1 MTAIAFIIK
10 RFVKKEISL
19 IKSKTP
25 KLWNWIAGVS
35 AGVPVLLS
43 AINLATSETVV
54 PEWYTKYP
62 FYILGAAAAIAYF
75 AKRKTTNNGTT

>member
-1 MTAIAFIIK
+1 MSPIEFLIK
-10 RFVKKEISL
+10 RFVKKEVGL

-43 AINLATSETVV
+43 AINLATSETVA
-54 PEWYTKYP
+54 PEWYTKYQ
-62 FYILGAAAAIAYF
+62 FYILGAAAVVAYF
-75 AKRKTTNNGTT
+75 AKRKTTNK

>member
-19 IKSKTP
+19 LKSKTP

-54 PEWYTKYP
+54 PEWYTKYQ
-62 FYILGAAAAIAYF
+62 FYILGAAATIAYF
-75 AKRKTTNNGTT
+75 AKRKTTNDGTN